1 MTHFRWMSWQASH
14 TTRRPHGRGADY
26 GSMRSAFENDEI
38 DYFELFCVQ
47 AGRRLSSTN
56 TYGGSLPSLCSRGK
70 ASSQEVGDRQPS
82 ALCLHVPDWP
92 QIRRSRS
99 DGGDERDML
108 CSSPKVRHKPWPLK
122 LLSSITCLSDSC
134 DNHELSPPPIVTIC
148 RSAPHSRSSSVK
160 RRRRARLAD
169 TVDGMRPRTSSMPTR
184 NNIQRPGA
192 KLLPNSP
199 PDGADDWDRV
209 RNFVTTAK
217 GVVNCGDSFRN
228 KSCSC
233 IQSLYDCDPCRPP
246 PLSGDVD
253 TLGLADERVPRQ
265 RVLLLGAA
273 GVGKSTI
280 AQQFLT
286 SVCLVN
292 GSDDSSV
299 SGRTCHVLL

>member
-1 MTHFRWMSWQASH
+1 
-14 TTRRPHGRGADY
+14 
-26 GSMRSAFENDEI
+26 MRSALDDDDV
-38 DYFELFCVQ
+38 DYFELFCAQ
-47 AGRRLSSTN
+47 AGRRLSSAS
-56 TYGGSLPSLCSRGK
+56 TYGGSLPSLSSRGK
-70 ASSQEVGDRQPS
+70 PSSVEAGDKPPNT
-82 ALCLHVPDWP
+82 LCLHVPEWP

-99 DGGDERDML
+99 DGGDEREML
-108 CSSPKVRHKPWPLK
+108 CATSPKARHKPWPLK

-134 DNHELSPPPIVTIC
+134 DSHDLSPPPIVTIC

-160 RRRRARLAD
+160 RRRRPRLAD
-169 TVDGMRPRTSSMPTR
+169 THYGVDGMRPRTSSMPTR
-184 NNIQRPGA
+184 NSLQKPGSRPR
-192 KLLPNSP
+192 PSP
-199 PDGADDWDRV
+199 DDADEWDRV

-233 IQSLYDCDPCRPP
+233 IQSLYDCDSSRQTPSSGARVVD
-246 PLSGDVD
+246 PLRL
-253 TLGLADERVPRQ
+253 TDERVPRQ

-292 GSDDSSV
+292 GSEDSSV
-299 SGRTCHVLL
+299 SGRTHISH